1 MQTDSFPD
9 SEDFVLRPCTLGGEK
24 CVLVFPKKASVVWN
38 HQTKYFRSSIWT
50 ETGKLVSA
58 SFRKFTN
65 LGEQPEFEPL
75 NIHSALT
82 YVRKI
87 DGSALIISRVNG
99 ELVVRTRGT
108 HCASIMENGD
118 EIPYLQKK
126 YPKVFQSPLLE
137 SGHSLLCEWYS
148 PRNII
153 IERELAEPGLW
164 LTGAV
169 RHEDYSYLGQD
180 ELNQLALDLAVP
192 RPEQLSY
199 PNLQTMREDV
209 AQWSSGE
216 GIVIYGNNGQTLKK
230 VKALRY
236 LRLHKLKSELSSRAN
251 LLEYYVSLGLPEYET
266 FFDIIKN
273 TFDFELATQLQGEI
287 SKVSQAGK
295 QVEKLL
301 THMRQFVRELAHCTT
316 RKEQAK
322 QIMQAYGGEKN
333 SRAGMGFKLLD
344 GKPLDSSDYLKLL
357 WQMLKA

>member
-1 MQTDSFPD
+1 MQINAFPD
-9 SEDFVLRPCTLGGEK
+9 PEDFVLRPCVLGGEK
-24 CVLVFPKKASVVWN
+24 CVLIFPKKAGVVWN

-50 ETGKLVSA
+50 EDGKLVSA

-75 NIHSALT
+75 SLHSSLT

-87 DGSALIISRVNG
+87 DGSALIISKVNG
-99 ELVVRTRGT
+99 ELVARTRGT
-108 HCASIMENGD
+108 HSASIMENGD
-118 EIPYLQKK
+118 EIPHLQKK

-137 SGHSLLCEWYS
+137 NGHSLLCEWYS

-153 IERELAEPGLW
+153 IERESSEPELW

-169 RHEDYSYLGQD
+169 CHENYSYLPQS
-180 ELNQLALDLAVP
+180 ELNQLALEMEIP
-192 RPEQLSY
+192 RPEHFDY
-199 PNLQTMREDV
+199 PDLQTMREHV
-209 AQWSSGE
+209 AQWSTGE

-251 LLEYYVSLGLPEYET
+251 LLDYYVSLGLPSYED
-266 FFDIIKN
+266 FFDTIKN

-287 SKVSQAGK
+287 SKVCQAGK
-295 QVEKLL
+295 QATKLL
-301 THMRQFVRELAHCTT
+301 DHMRQFTRELKHYPT
-316 RKEQAK
+316 RKEQAIL
-322 QIMQAYGGEKN
+322 IMQSYGGEKN
-333 SRAGMGFKLLD
+333 SRAGMAFKLLD

-357 WQMLKA
+357 WQMLKD